1 MMSFQNNYDSLDK
14 GVFPVDAKSTQ
25 RLPIC
30 PNCSYPHRQGE
41 LACNNCGIVFS
52 AAVRTKTIDG
62 FKHGDLERVRR
73 VGEAV
78 AHQTCAITLQI
89 DDEPMVLPNT
99 ETVVLGRETMMS
111 DTLQPD
117 VDLSPYNAH
126 ENGVSHLHLK
136 VTRKR
141 DMIYV
146 ADLGSTNGSSLN
158 GVRLMPKQERVLR
171 SGDELILGRLR
182 VRVKF

>member
-1 MMSFQNNYDSLDK
+1 M
-14 GVFPVDAKSTQ
+14 PVDAKSTQ

-30 PNCSYPHRQGE
+30 PNCGYPHRQGE

-52 AAVRTKTIDG
+52 DAVRTKTIAN

-73 VGEAV
+73 VGEAMV
-78 AHQTCAITLQI
+78 QQTCAITVYI
-89 DDEPMVLPNT
+89 DNEALILPNS
-99 ETVVLGRETMMS
+99 ETVVLGRETMII

-117 VDLSPYNAH
+117 VDLTPYNAH

-136 VTRKR
+136 VIRKR

-146 ADLGSTNGSSLN
+146 ADLGSTNGSFLN